1 MSTRELTA
9 DVPTDVPT
17 AVPSEALTRR
27 AVARLRPVVL
37 LAADAGVV
45 AALWFAATH
54 VVVPAAG
61 LLHVPQWPVA
71 ILAGIGAG
79 VGGMLLVVR
88 LHRRS

>member
-17 AVPSEALTRR
+17 GVPTRR
-27 AVARLRPVVL
+27 AAARLRPMVL
-37 LAADAGVV
+37 LAADAVV
-45 AALWFAATH
+45 LAALWFAATH
-54 VVVPAAG
+54 VVTPVAG

-79 VGGMLLVVR
+79 VGGLLLVVR

>member
-9 DVPTDVPT
+9 DVPTD
-17 AVPSEALTRR
+17 VPSEALTRR

-45 AALWFAATH
+45 AALWFAATS
-54 VVVPAAG
+54 VAAPAAG

-88 LHRRS
+88 LHRRA